1 MATRVYK
8 TKKIELLDGTEIIL
22 SPLKIKYLHEF
33 MERFEDIKDVKDDD
47 EAIDI
52 LVDCVRI
59 CMKQFYPL
67 ISKSVDD
74 VENFLN
80 LPKIYEVLD
89 IAAGIKMGKKE
100 EDSVKS
106 SAVSEGQNWKDLDLV
121 ALESEIFLTGK
132 WKDFDELE
140 SSLCMPELTALLESK
155 RELDYQEKKF
165 FAAMEGVDLD
175 EQSGKGQKEWE
186 DMKARVFSKGT
197 TGDSNDVLALQGI
210 NAKKAGF
217 GIGMGLEY
225 EDLTK

>member
-1 MATRVYK
+1 MAKRVYE
-8 TKKIELLDGTEIIL
+8 TKKIDLLDGTEITL

-33 MERFEDIKDVKDDD
+33 MERFESIKDVKNDD
-47 EAIDI
+47 EAISI

-59 CMKQFYPL
+59 CMKQFYPS
-67 ISKSVDD
+67 ISNSTDD
-74 VENFLN
+74 VENYLN

-89 IAAGIKMGKKE
+89 LAAGIKMGQKNE
-100 EDSVKS
+100 ESVKS
-106 SAVSEGQNWKDLDLV
+106 SAISEGQTWKDLDLV

-155 RELDYQEKKF
+155 RESDYQEKKF

-175 EQSGKGQKEWE
+175 EQVGKGQKEWE
-186 DMKARVFSKGT
+186 DMKARVFSKGAT
-197 TGDSNDVLALQGI
+197 SDSNDVLSLQGAT
-210 NAKKAGF
+210 AKKVGF

>member
-8 TKKIELLDGTEIIL
+8 TKIIELLDGTEITL

-33 MERFEDIKDVKDDD
+33 MERFEDIKNVSGDDD
-47 EAIDI
+47 AINI

-59 CMKQFYPL
+59 SMKQFYPPL
-67 ISKSVDD
+67 SNSSSD
-74 VENFLN
+74 VEDSLN

-89 IAAGIKMGKKE
+89 VAAGIKMEKRD
-100 EDSVKS
+100 EDSVKKA
-106 SAVSEGQNWKDLDLV
+106 AVAEGQSWKDLDLV
-121 ALESEIFLTGK
+121 ALEAEIFLTGK

-155 RELDYQEKKF
+155 RDLDYQEKKF

-175 EQSGKGQKEWE
+175 KQTGKGQKEWE
-186 DMKARVFSKGT
+186 DMKARVFSKGA
-197 TGDSNDVLALQGI
+197 TGDSNDVLSLQGAT
-210 NAKKAGF
+210 AKKAGF
-217 GIGMGLEY
+217 GIGMGLDY